1 MTYEVIRKRNLSLPI
16 TVEEAKRQ
24 VNLEPEFIED
34 DVLIEK
40 YIKSAER
47 FCSGILGSDIA
58 ETEVTHKITNYLGG
72 TIRIKEYPLMSII
85 SIKYYDL
92 TTTIIP
98 GTGSGTGPGSEDEI
112 IPTERIIGSDEY
124 SILED
129 QFYFD
134 LTLPSD
140 IGGENHKLEIKYK
153 TGNLKEDIQPDII
166 SAIEIKVATLYD
178 HEREGYSDY
187 KLKDNRS
194 IQNLLAPYMR
204 LL

>member
-1 MTYEVIRKRNLSLPI
+1 MTYEVIRKKNLSLPI
-16 TVEEAKRQ
+16 TIEEAKKQ
-24 VNLEPEFIED
+24 VSLETSFIED
-34 DVLIEK
+34 DVLLER

-72 TIRIKEYPLMSII
+72 KIRVKEYPLISIS
-85 SIKYYDL
+85 SIKYYDSTNAERVL
-92 TTTIIP
+92 
-98 GTGSGTGPGSEDEI
+98 SGT
-112 IPTERIIGSDEY
+112 EY
-124 SILED
+124 LLLED

-134 LTLPSD
+134 ITLPAD

-153 TGNLKEDIQPDII
+153 TGNAKEDINPDFI

-178 HEREGYSDY
+178 HERENFSDY
-187 KLKDNRS
+187 KLKSNRA